1 MNCSHNTAIVLTMR
15 IVSHFLEK
23 VKDEIHV
30 ITGLEPPACP
40 NCGQIMEPHGRCRR
54 YVRMPG
60 GIRHTLSLR
69 VFHCSKCRHYHRE
82 LPDFMTPRKHL
93 CTEVIAAIYDNLDNY
108 DVDNSTITRIR
119 HWVKQFMKF
128 GAATVNRLKLEH
140 PTLVTKYNA
149 NHAFDTLKYFVKVVT
164 NANEWK
170 FISSPVMSG

>member
-1 MNCSHNTAIVLTMR
+1 MRLQLILRRILTDIIRKCTFAVRAVFVVMNCSHNTAIVLTMR

-23 VKDEIHV
+23 VKDGIHI

-40 NCGQIMEPHGRCRR
+40 DCGQIMEPHGRCRR

-82 LPDFMTPRKHL
+82 LPDFITPRKHL

-108 DVDNSTITRIR
+108 DVDNRRNDIFCFR
-119 HWVKQFMKF
+119 
-128 GAATVNRLKLEH
+128 
-140 PTLVTKYNA
+140 
-149 NHAFDTLKYFVKVVT
+149 
-164 NANEWK
+164 
-170 FISSPVMSG
+170 

>member
-1 MNCSHNTAIVLTMR
+1 
-15 IVSHFLEK
+15 
-23 VKDEIHV
+23 
-30 ITGLEPPACP
+30 
-40 NCGQIMEPHGRCRR
+40 
-54 YVRMPG
+54 
-60 GIRHTLSLR
+60 
-69 VFHCSKCRHYHRE
+69 
-82 LPDFMTPRKHL
+82 MTPRKHL

-119 HWVKQFMKF
+119 RWVKQFMKF
-128 GAATVNRLKLEH
+128 GTATVNRLKLEH

>member
-1 MNCSHNTAIVLTMR
+1 
-15 IVSHFLEK
+15 
-23 VKDEIHV
+23 
-30 ITGLEPPACP
+30 
-40 NCGQIMEPHGRCRR
+40 
-54 YVRMPG
+54 
-60 GIRHTLSLR
+60 
-69 VFHCSKCRHYHRE
+69 
-82 LPDFMTPRKHL
+82 MTPRKHL
-93 CTEVIAAIYDNLDNY
+93 CTEVIAAIYDDLDNY

-119 HWVKQFMKF
+119 HWVEQFMKF